1 MPRAT
6 RDLGGRSSPCQMT
19 QQLGDGRIAYL
30 QARSAHDAEP
40 SLSAE
45 QAEDVSGALAFTAG
59 AHSDRRFASVFVTGA
74 DGLRLHVRS
83 YGSRVASALPVVC
96 LPGLART
103 AADFHPLAVALAAN
117 PAKPRLVLALDY
129 RGHGRSEY
137 DRNPDNYTLPGTTPL
152 FSRCPQ
158 TCFLMR
164 PFAGRDRVVRD

>member
-1 MPRAT
+1 
-6 RDLGGRSSPCQMT
+6 MT

-83 YGSRVASALPVVC
+83 YGSRLTSALPVVC
-96 LPGLART
+96 LPISPGLQPTFVRWQRRWR
-103 AADFHPLAVALAAN
+103 P
-117 PAKPRLVLALDY
+117 VLPS
-129 RGHGRSEY
+129 RG
-137 DRNPDNYTLPGTTPL
+137 L
-152 FSRCPQ
+152 
-158 TCFLMR
+158 
-164 PFAGRDRVVRD
+164 

>member
-1 MPRAT
+1 
-6 RDLGGRSSPCQMT
+6 MT

-83 YGSRVASALPVVC
+83 YGSRLASALPVVC

-103 AADFHPLAVALAAN
+103 AADFHPLAVALAAERM
-117 PAKPRLVLALDY
+117 PCGKTDRLFGSDNDTRALQHY
-129 RGHGRSEY
+129 LGHR
-137 DRNPDNYTLPGTTPL
+137 
-152 FSRCPQ
+152 
-158 TCFLMR
+158 
-164 PFAGRDRVVRD
+164 